1 LLEHEIHSLLLWA
14 IVNVTAMRTLG
25 GPLARLL
32 AALVF
37 LDLNG
42 ISITYGSL
50 TVDAPL
56 AGACGRLSEYGTH
69 PAA

>member
-1 LLEHEIHSLLLWA
+1 
-14 IVNVTAMRTLG
+14 MRTLG